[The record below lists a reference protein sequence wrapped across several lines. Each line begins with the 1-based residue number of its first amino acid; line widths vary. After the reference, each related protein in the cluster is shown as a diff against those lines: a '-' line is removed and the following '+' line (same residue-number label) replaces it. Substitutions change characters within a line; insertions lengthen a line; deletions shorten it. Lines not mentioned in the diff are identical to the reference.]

1 MAQGPGFGTN
11 FTLAC
16 PYTLLAHYHEL
27 DWAASCGVE
36 ASLVRVWVGLDPP
49 EHLLEVFGSALDA
62 AAVRS
67 CFIACL
73 LVPLWMSRVCVA
85 QRLLAAICV
94 FVGCDGFALR
104 RAGGDGCGAE
114 GVAGAAAQH
123 EGVLRAAPRPGAPGP
138 LVRGGEVAPAPKPH
152 CARCP
157 KLQNSYVHSAL
168 YC

>member
-62 AAVRS
+62 AAVRP

-73 LVPLWMSRVCVA
+73 WCLS
-85 QRLLAAICV
+85 
-94 FVGCDGFALR
+94 GCHEFALR
-104 RAGGDGCGAE
+104 NVCWLRSVSLSVVTGLRCGVQVATDAGRKE
-114 GVAGAAAQH
+114 WPAQ
-123 EGVLRAAPRPGAPGP
+123 LRSMKEYFARHP
-138 LVRGGEVAPAPKPH
+138 APAHPG
-152 CARCP
+152 RW
-157 KLQNSYVHSAL
+157 
-168 YC
+168 